1 MALVKE
7 YLDITKKYKALYGER
22 TLLLMQVGSFYECY
36 AIKKAK
42 NVYEGSNIL
51 EFTQINDMII
61 ANKNT
66 YIDDNE
72 VVMAGFC
79 LAQKDK
85 YVKKMITHG
94 YTIVVYNQDGDTKN
108 TTRSLDCIYSPGT
121 FFDNNDYYSL
131 NNEDFNENNNLSN
144 NTICIWI
151 HYSKL
156 NKPNIIENVTIGLN
170 IINIFT
176 GKIVSYEYCH
186 QFLNTPTTYDQL
198 EKYISIYNPAEA
210 IIITNIT
217 SDIYNNKNSAK
228 NTYIDDVISFA
239 NIHSYKIYKIYL
251 TDTETKGKV
260 KDKTKAREKEKENID
275 NFENI
280 AFNCEKQLY
289 QQELIDKIYGQGS
302 YREKYEFQNYSI
314 ANQSLCFLI
323 DFIYKH
329 NPSLIKNISYPCF
342 DNVNSK
348 LILAN
353 HSLKQLN
360 MISDQRHNGKLGC
373 VANFLNNCITN
384 AGKRKFQYDLLHPLC
399 DVTLLNDC
407 YNVTDHLIKTEF
419 YKVIKEY
426 LLNVRD
432 IEKLERKVFL
442 NKIDPKDFAVLYS
455 NLSNVSKLFEKI
467 INIKENNTLAE
478 YINKHINCNISNLC
492 TIINEYIERTFYL
505 NKLDAIV
512 IDKLNSYNLDELV
525 FINESYNEE
534 QNILFKNNIDS
545 KQQLEAI
552 VNYFSNLLSDYEKP
566 KNVKNKSK
574 PKKNNIIEENVNEVN
589 NEPIN
594 AANNEVNNEVSNEA
608 SNEASNETT
617 LTSYVKIHETS
628 KNEASLLITKRRAS
642 ILKELLLKI
651 IKKSG
656 AKCNINYISKYSKT
670 LETIELD
677 LTSIEF
683 KNHGTNNS
691 NNIIEC
697 PHIVKIAKTIQTS
710 REDLINTINKN
721 YKTIIAEFNC
731 LITNQSLINNS
742 SKQDDNKSNLSL
754 LGKISQF
761 IAQIDICYARTSNAV
776 KYNYCKPV
784 INNDLCENVKKSYV
798 NFKKIRHC
806 LIEHLNTNEL
816 YVTNDL
822 VIGSNSNGILLYGT
836 NAVGKTSFIKS
847 LGISIIMAQAGMY
860 VPCEEFTYYPYE
872 YLFTRIL
879 GNDNIFKGLSTFA
892 VEMSELRTILK
903 SATPASI
910 ILGDE
915 LCSGTETTS
924 ALSIFVASL
933 ERLHS
938 LESTFLFATHFHEV
952 LDYEEVKNL
961 NKMKI
966 YHMSVLYDYNANT
979 LIYDRK
985 LREGSGDSMYGLE
998 VCKSLALPDDFIE
1011 RAYAIRNKYNKSNVS
1026 MLEAKKSRYNSNK
1039 LRGQCELC
1047 NNYESTEV
1055 HHLQFQK
1062 NAKHG
1067 IINGE
1072 FNKNHKANLINICE
1086 NCHQKIHS
1094 LNQEFRIT
1102 KTSDGYKLLPL

>member
-7 YLDITKKYKALYGER
+7 YLDITKKYKQLYGEK
-22 TLLLMQVGSFYECY
+22 TLVLMQVGSFYECY
-36 AIKKAK
+36 AIKKGK

-51 EFTQINDMII
+51 DFTQINDMVI

-66 YIDDNE
+66 FVDNNE

-85 YVKKMITHG
+85 YVKKMIMHG
-94 YTIVVYNQDGDTKN
+94 YTVLVYDQTSDTKN
-108 TTRSLDCIYSPGT
+108 TTRCLENIYSPGT

-131 NNEDFNENNNLSN
+131 TNEDSNNENSNTNNNLSN

-156 NKPNIIENVTIGLN
+156 NKSVKTENVTIGLN

-176 GKIVSYEYCH
+176 GKIVSYEYYH
-186 QFLNTPTTYDQL
+186 QFLNSPTTYDQL

-217 SDIYNNKNSAK
+217 SKIYNDKTIK

-239 NIHSYKIYKIYL
+239 NIHSHKIYKIYL
-251 TDTETKGKV
+251 DETQTQTQESKNNIISFEKV
-260 KDKTKAREKEKENID
+260 AL
-275 NFENI
+275 
-280 AFNCEKQLY
+280 NCEKQIY

-302 YREKYEFQNYSI
+302 YREKHEFQNYSI

-323 DFIYKH
+323 DFMYKH

-342 DNVNSK
+342 DNVNNK

-373 VANFLNNCITN
+373 VANFLNNSITN
-384 AGKRKFQYDLLHPLC
+384 AGKRKFHYDLLHPLC
-399 DVTLLNDC
+399 DADVLNDC
-407 YNVTDHLIKTEF
+407 YNVTEHLIKTEF
-419 YKVIKEY
+419 YKIIREY

-432 IEKLERKVFL
+432 IEKIERKVIL
-442 NKIDPKDFAVLYS
+442 GKIDPKDFAVLYS

-467 INIKENNTLAE
+467 ITINENSILAT
-478 YINKHINCNISNLC
+478 YINKHINYNISNLC
-492 TIINEYIERTFYL
+492 TIINQYIEKTFDL

-512 IDKLNSYNLDELV
+512 IDKLNSYSLEELV
-525 FINESYNEE
+525 FINENYNEE

-545 KQQLEAI
+545 KQQLEVI

-566 KNVKNKSK
+566 KTSKNKHK
-574 PKKNNIIEENVNEVN
+574 AKKSNSYNESNEETNLEN
-589 NEPIN
+589 NE
-594 AANNEVNNEVSNEA
+594 NNENNEL
-608 SNEASNETT
+608 TG
-617 LTSYVKIHETS
+617 TSYVKIHETS
-628 KNEASLLITKRRAS
+628 KNEALLLITKRRAS
-642 ILKELLLKI
+642 ILGELLQKI
-651 IKKSG
+651 IKNSG
-656 AKCNINYISKYSKT
+656 AKCNINYISKYSKKN
-670 LETIELD
+670 ETILLD
-677 LTSIEF
+677 LSTIVF

-691 NNIIEC
+691 NNVIDC
-697 PHIVKIAKTIQTS
+697 PDIVKIAQTIQNS
-710 REDLINTINKN
+710 REDLIITINKN
-721 YKTIIAEFNC
+721 YKNIIAEFN
-731 LITNQSLINNS
+731 SLIVNANNS
-742 SKQDDNKSNLSL
+742 NNSNNSNLSL
-754 LGKISQF
+754 LGIISQF
-761 IAQIDICYARTSNAV
+761 IAHIDVCYARTYNAV
-776 KYNYCKPV
+776 KYNYCKPIISNV
-784 INNDLCENVKKSYV
+784 SNELCENTSKSYV

-816 YVTNDL
+816 YVSNDL
-822 VIGSNSNGILLYGT
+822 SVGCNNNGILLYGT

-847 LGISIIMAQAGMY
+847 LGIAIIMAQAGMY

-892 VEMSELRTILK
+892 VEMCELRTILK
-903 SATPASI
+903 NATSKSI

-933 ERLHS
+933 ERLHT

-966 YHMSVLYDYNANT
+966 YHMSVLYDYNQNT

-1026 MLEAKKSRYNSNK
+1026 VLEAKKSRYNSNK
-1039 LRGQCELC
+1039 LRGLCELC
-1047 NNYESTEV
+1047 NVYESTEV

-1062 NAKHG
+1062 NAKNG

-1086 NCHQKIHS
+1086 ACHHKIHS

-1102 KTSDGYKLLPL
+1102 KTTNGYKLLPL

>member
-7 YLDITKKYKALYGER
+7 YLEITKKYKALYGER
-22 TLLLMQVGSFYECY
+22 TLVLMQVGSFYECY
-36 AIKKAK
+36 AIKKSK

-66 YIDDNE
+66 SIDNNE

-94 YTIVVYNQDGDTKN
+94 YTVLVYDQDSDTKN

-131 NNEDFNENNNLSN
+131 NNEGLSENNNLSN

-217 SDIYNNKNSAK
+217 SNIYNNKNNDKNNDK

-239 NIHSYKIYKIYL
+239 NIHAYKIYKIYL
-251 TDTETKGKV
+251 NETQ
-260 KDKTKAREKEKENID
+260 EKEQAKVD
-275 NFENI
+275 TFEKL

-302 YREKYEFQNYSI
+302 YREKHEFQNYSI
-314 ANQSLCFLI
+314 ANQSLCFMI
-323 DFIYKH
+323 DFIYRH

-373 VANFLNNCITN
+373 VVNFLNNCITN

-399 DVTLLNDC
+399 DINVLNDC
-407 YNVTDHLIKTEF
+407 YNVTDHLIKTDF
-419 YKVIKEY
+419 YKIIKDY

-432 IEKLERKVFL
+432 IEKLERKLVL
-442 NKIDPKDFAVLYS
+442 GKIDPKDFAVLHS
-455 NLSNVSKLFEKI
+455 NLSNISKLFEKI
-467 INIKENNTLAE
+467 ITIKENTELAN

-492 TIINEYIERTFYL
+492 TIINEYIEKTFNL
-505 NKLDAIV
+505 DKLDAIV
-512 IDKLNSYNLDELV
+512 IDKLNSYDLDELV
-525 FINESYNEE
+525 FINESYNEQ
-534 QNILFKNNIDS
+534 QNNLFKNNIDS
-545 KQQLEAI
+545 KQQLEVIAS
-552 VNYFSNLLSDYEKP
+552 YFSNLLSDYERP
-566 KNVKNKSK
+566 KTSKNKPK
-574 PKKNNIIEENVNEVN
+574 PKKNNN
-589 NEPIN
+589 NEDTN
-594 AANNEVNNEVSNEA
+594 HETNHETNLENEETNGTNEYNG
-608 SNEASNETT
+608 
-617 LTSYVKIHETS
+617 TSYVKIHETS

-642 ILKELLLKI
+642 ILKELLQKI
-651 IKKSG
+651 IKNSG
-656 AKCNINYISKYSKT
+656 AKCNINYISKYSKKN
-670 LETIELD
+670 ETIILD
-677 LTSIEF
+677 LSTIEF

-691 NNIIEC
+691 NNIIDC
-697 PHIVKIAKTIQTS
+697 PHILKIAQTIQNS
-710 REDLINTINKN
+710 REDLIITINKN
-721 YKTIIAEFNC
+721 YKSIIAEFN
-731 LITNQSLINNS
+731 SLIANTSTTSNNS
-742 SKQDDNKSNLSL
+742 DNSDLSDLSL

-761 IAQIDICYARTSNAV
+761 IAHIDVCYARTYNAV
-776 KYNYCKPV
+776 KYNYCKPI
-784 INNDLCENVKKSYV
+784 INNELCENTTKSYV

-806 LIEHLNTNEL
+806 LIEHLNTSEL

-822 VIGSNSNGILLYGT
+822 SIGSNTNGILLYGT

-847 LGISIIMAQAGMY
+847 LGIAIIMAQAGMY

-903 SATPASI
+903 SATSRSI

-933 ERLHS
+933 ERLHT

-952 LDYEEVKNL
+952 LEYEEVKNL
-961 NKMKI
+961 SKMKI
-966 YHMSVLYDYNANT
+966 YHMSVLYDYNQNT

-1011 RAYAIRNKYNKSNVS
+1011 RAYSIRNKYNKSNVS
-1026 MLEAKKSRYNSNK
+1026 ILEAKKSRYNSNK
-1039 LRGQCELC
+1039 LRGMCELC
-1047 NNYESTEV
+1047 NIYESTEV

-1062 NAKHG
+1062 NAKNG

-1086 NCHQKIHS
+1086 ACHQKIHS
-1094 LNQEFRIT
+1094 SNQEFRIT
-1102 KTSDGYKLLPL
+1102 KTCNGYKLLPL

>member
-7 YLDITKKYKALYGER
+7 YLEITKKYKALYGER
-22 TLLLMQVGSFYECY
+22 TLVLMQVGSFYECY
-36 AIKKAK
+36 AIKKSK

-66 YIDDNE
+66 SIDNNE

-94 YTIVVYNQDGDTKN
+94 YTVLVYDQDSDTKN

-131 NNEDFNENNNLSN
+131 NNEGFNENNNLSN

-156 NKPNIIENVTIGLN
+156 NKPTIIENVTIGLN

-217 SDIYNNKNSAK
+217 SNIYNNKNNDKNNDK

-239 NIHSYKIYKIYL
+239 NIHAYKIYKIYL
-251 TDTETKGKV
+251 NETQ
-260 KDKTKAREKEKENID
+260 EKEKAKVD
-275 NFENI
+275 TFEKL

-302 YREKYEFQNYSI
+302 YREKHEFQNYSI
-314 ANQSLCFLI
+314 ANQSLCFMI
-323 DFIYKH
+323 DFIYRH

-342 DNVNSK
+342 DNVNNK

-360 MISDQRHNGKLGC
+360 MISDQRRNGKLGC
-373 VANFLNNCITN
+373 VVNFLNNCITN

-399 DVTLLNDC
+399 DINVLNDC
-407 YNVTDHLIKTEF
+407 YNVTDHLIKTDF
-419 YKVIKEY
+419 YKIIKDY

-432 IEKLERKVFL
+432 IEKLERKLVL
-442 NKIDPKDFAVLYS
+442 GKIDPKDFAVLHS
-455 NLSNVSKLFEKI
+455 NLSNISKLFEKI
-467 INIKENNTLAE
+467 ITNKENTELAN

-492 TIINEYIERTFYL
+492 TIINEYIEKTFNL
-505 NKLDAIV
+505 DKLDAIV
-512 IDKLNSYNLDELV
+512 IDKLNSYDLDDLV
-525 FINESYNEE
+525 FINESYNEQ
-534 QNILFKNNIDS
+534 QNNLFKNNIDS
-545 KQQLEAI
+545 KQQLEVIAS
-552 VNYFSNLLSDYEKP
+552 YFSNLLSDYERP
-566 KNVKNKSK
+566 KTSKNKPK
-574 PKKNNIIEENVNEVN
+574 PKKNNN
-589 NEPIN
+589 NEDTN
-594 AANNEVNNEVSNEA
+594 HETNLENEETEETNGNNEYNG
-608 SNEASNETT
+608 
-617 LTSYVKIHETS
+617 TSYVKIHETS

-642 ILKELLLKI
+642 ILKELLQKI
-651 IKKSG
+651 IKNSG
-656 AKCNINYISKYSKT
+656 AKCNINYISKYSKKN
-670 LETIELD
+670 ETIILD
-677 LTSIEF
+677 LSTIEF

-691 NNIIEC
+691 NNIIDC
-697 PHIVKIAKTIQTS
+697 PHILKIAQTIQNS
-710 REDLINTINKN
+710 REDLIITINKN
-721 YKTIIAEFNC
+721 YKSIIAEFN
-731 LITNQSLINNS
+731 SLIANTSTTSNNS
-742 SKQDDNKSNLSL
+742 INSNNSDLSL

-761 IAQIDICYARTSNAV
+761 IAHIDVCYARTYNAV
-776 KYNYCKPV
+776 KYNYCKPI
-784 INNDLCENVKKSYV
+784 INNELCENTTKSYV

-806 LIEHLNTNEL
+806 LIEHLNTSEL

-822 VIGSNSNGILLYGT
+822 SIGSNTNGILLYGT

-847 LGISIIMAQAGMY
+847 LGIAIIMAQAGMY

-903 SATPASI
+903 SATSRSI

-933 ERLHS
+933 ERLHT

-952 LDYEEVKNL
+952 LEYEEVKNL
-961 NKMKI
+961 SKMKI
-966 YHMSVLYDYNANT
+966 YHMSVLYDYNQNT

-1011 RAYAIRNKYNKSNVS
+1011 RAYSIRNKYNKSNVS
-1026 MLEAKKSRYNSNK
+1026 VLEAKKSRYNSNK
-1039 LRGQCELC
+1039 LRGMCELC
-1047 NNYESTEV
+1047 NIYESTEV

-1062 NAKHG
+1062 NAKNG

-1086 NCHQKIHS
+1086 TCHQKIHS
-1094 LNQEFRIT
+1094 SNQEFRIT
-1102 KTSDGYKLLPL
+1102 KTSNGYKLLPL

>member
-7 YLDITKKYKALYGER
+7 YLDITKKYKELYGEK
-22 TLLLMQVGSFYECY
+22 TLVLMQVGSFYECY
-36 AIKKAK
+36 AIKKGK
-42 NVYEGSNIL
+42 NIYEGSNIL
-51 EFTQINDMII
+51 DFTQINDMVI

-66 YIDDNE
+66 FIDNNE
-72 VVMAGFC
+72 IVMAGFC

-85 YVKKMITHG
+85 YVKKMINHG
-94 YTIVVYNQDGDTKN
+94 YTVLVYDQTSDTKN
-108 TTRSLDCIYSPGT
+108 TTRCLDSIYSPGT

-131 NNEDFNENNNLSN
+131 TNEYSNSENSNINNNLNN

-156 NKPNIIENVTIGLN
+156 NKSVKTETITIGLN

-176 GKIVSYEYCH
+176 GKIVSYEYYH
-186 QFLNTPTTYDQL
+186 QFLNSPTTYDQL

-217 SDIYNNKNSAK
+217 SNIYNNKSINNS
-228 NTYIDDVISFA
+228 YIDDVISFA
-239 NIHSYKIYKIYL
+239 NIHSHKIYKIYL
-251 TDTETKGKV
+251 DETQEHKQTQAPENKSNIISFEKV
-260 KDKTKAREKEKENID
+260 AL
-275 NFENI
+275 
-280 AFNCEKQLY
+280 NCEKQIY

-342 DNVNSK
+342 DNVNNK

-373 VANFLNNCITN
+373 VANFLNNSITN
-384 AGKRKFQYDLLHPLC
+384 AGKRKFNYDLLHPLC
-399 DVTLLNDC
+399 DVDVLNDC
-407 YNVTDHLIKTEF
+407 YNVTEHLIKTEF
-419 YKVIKEY
+419 YKIIKDY

-442 NKIDPKDFAVLYS
+442 GKIDPKDFAVLYS

-467 INIKENNTLAE
+467 ITIKENNELAS

-492 TIINEYIERTFYL
+492 SVINKYIEQTFNL

-512 IDKLNSYNLDELV
+512 IDKLNSYSLDELV
-525 FINESYNEE
+525 FINENYNEQ

-566 KNVKNKSK
+566 KTSKVK
-574 PKKNNIIEENVNEVN
+574 PKAKKSNSSNESNEETNVEN
-589 NEPIN
+589 NE
-594 AANNEVNNEVSNEA
+594 NNENSENNES
-608 SNEASNETT
+608 TG
-617 LTSYVKIHETS
+617 TSYVKIHETS
-628 KNEASLLITKRRAS
+628 KNEALLLITKRRAS
-642 ILKELLLKI
+642 ILSELLQKN

-656 AKCNINYISKYSKT
+656 AKCNINYISKYSKKN
-670 LETIELD
+670 ETILLD
-677 LTSIEF
+677 LSTIVF

-691 NNIIEC
+691 NNIIDC
-697 PHIVKIAKTIQTS
+697 PDIVKIAQTIQNS
-710 REDLINTINKN
+710 REDLIITISKN
-721 YKTIIAEFNC
+721 YKNIIAEFN
-731 LITNQSLINNS
+731 SLIVNTTNSNNS
-742 SKQDDNKSNLSL
+742 NNSNLSL
-754 LGKISQF
+754 LGIISQF
-761 IAQIDICYARTSNAV
+761 IAHIDVCYARTYNAV

-784 INNDLCENVKKSYV
+784 INNVNNELCENTSKSYV

-806 LIEHLNTNEL
+806 LIEHLNSNEL
-816 YVTNDL
+816 YVSNDL
-822 VIGSNSNGILLYGT
+822 SIGCNNNGILLYGT

-847 LGISIIMAQAGMY
+847 LGIAIIMAQAGMY

-892 VEMSELRTILK
+892 VEMCELRTILK
-903 SATPASI
+903 NATSKSI

-933 ERLHS
+933 ERLHT

-966 YHMSVLYDYNANT
+966 YHMSVLYDYNQNT

-1011 RAYAIRNKYNKSNVS
+1011 RAYVIRNKYNKSNVS
-1026 MLEAKKSRYNSNK
+1026 VLEAKKSRYNSNK
-1039 LRGQCELC
+1039 LRGMCELC
-1047 NNYESTEV
+1047 NVYESTEV

-1062 NAKHG
+1062 NAKNG

-1086 NCHQKIHS
+1086 ACHQKIHS
-1094 LNQEFRIT
+1094 LDQEFRIT
-1102 KTSDGYKLLPL
+1102 KTTNGYKLLPL

>member
-7 YLDITKKYKALYGER
+7 YLDITKKYKALYGEK
-22 TLLLMQVGSFYECY
+22 TLVLMQVGSFYECY

-51 EFTQINDMII
+51 DFTQINDMII

-66 YIDDNE
+66 SIDGNE
-72 VVMAGFC
+72 IVMAGFC

-85 YVKKMITHG
+85 YVKKMINNG
-94 YTIVVYNQDGDTKN
+94 YTVLVYDQDSDTKN

-131 NNEDFNENNNLSN
+131 NNEDNNENNNLSN

-156 NKPNIIENVTIGLN
+156 NKLIKTETISIGLN

-217 SDIYNNKNSAK
+217 NNIYNNKNSSNTNDETIK

-239 NIHSYKIYKIYL
+239 NIHSHKIYKIYL
-251 TDTETKGKV
+251 NETQEKEK
-260 KDKTKAREKEKENID
+260 EKEKENKVD
-275 NFENI
+275 TFEKI
-280 AFNCEKQLY
+280 AFNCEKQIY
-289 QQELIDKIYGQGS
+289 QEELIDKIYGHGS
-302 YREKYEFQNYSI
+302 YREKHEFQNYSI

-342 DNVNSK
+342 DNVNNK

-373 VANFLNNCITN
+373 VSNFLNNCITN

-399 DVTLLNDC
+399 DINVLNDC
-407 YNVTDHLIKTEF
+407 YNVTEHLTKTEF
-419 YKVIKEY
+419 YKTIKEY
-426 LLNVRD
+426 LLYVRD
-432 IEKLERKVFL
+432 IEKIERKVIL
-442 NKIDPKDFAVLYS
+442 GKIDPKDFAVLYS

-467 INIKENNTLAE
+467 ITIKENTELAD

-492 TIINEYIERTFYL
+492 TIINKYIEQTFEL
-505 NKLDAIV
+505 TKLDAIV
-512 IDKLNSYNLDELV
+512 IDKLNSYDLEELV
-525 FINESYNEE
+525 FINENYNKE

-545 KQQLEAI
+545 KQQLEVIA
-552 VNYFSNLLSDYEKP
+552 NYFSNLLSDYEKP
-566 KNVKNKSK
+566 KTSKNKPK
-574 PKKNNIIEENVNEVN
+574 TKKNNSHEDN
-589 NEPIN
+589 NEESN
-594 AANNEVNNEVSNEA
+594 AELTNELNNELNNESYG
-608 SNEASNETT
+608 
-617 LTSYVKIHETS
+617 TSYVKIHETS

-642 ILKELLLKI
+642 ILNDLLQKN

-656 AKCNINYISKYSKT
+656 AKCNINYISKYNKT
-670 LETIELD
+670 NEIIELD
-677 LTSIEF
+677 LSTIEF

-691 NNIIEC
+691 SNIIYC
-697 PHIVKIAKTIQTS
+697 PHIVKITQTIQNS
-710 REDLINTINKN
+710 REDLIITINKN
-721 YKTIIAEFNC
+721 YRNIIAEFN
-731 LITNQSLINNS
+731 SLIVNGDSN
-742 SKQDDNKSNLSL
+742 SNLSIL
-754 LGKISQF
+754 SKISQF
-761 IAQIDICYARTSNAV
+761 IAQIDVCYARTYNAV
-776 KYNYCKPV
+776 KYNYCKPI
-784 INNDLCENVKKSYV
+784 INNELCENTAKSYV

-806 LIEHLNTNEL
+806 LIEHLNTSEL

-822 VIGSNSNGILLYGT
+822 SIGSTSNGILLYGT

-847 LGISIIMAQAGMY
+847 LGIAIIMAQAGMH

-903 SATPASI
+903 NATSKSI

-933 ERLHS
+933 ERLHT

-966 YHMSVLYDYNANT
+966 YHMSVLFDYNQNT

-998 VCKSLALPDDFIE
+998 VCKSLALPDEFIE
-1011 RAYAIRNKYNKSNVS
+1011 RAYSIRNKYNKSNISV
-1026 MLEAKKSRYNSNK
+1026 LEAKKSRYNSNK
-1039 LRGQCELC
+1039 LRGMCELC
-1047 NNYESTEV
+1047 NIYESTEV

-1062 NAKHG
+1062 NAKDG

-1086 NCHQKIHS
+1086 ACHLKIHS
-1094 LNQEFRIT
+1094 LDQEFRIT
-1102 KTSDGYKLLPL
+1102 KTTNGYKLLPL

>member
-7 YLDITKKYKALYGER
+7 YLDITKNYKELYGEK
-22 TLLLMQVGSFYECY
+22 TLVLMQVGSFYECY
-36 AIKKAK
+36 AIKKEK

-51 EFTQINDMII
+51 DFTQINDMVI

-66 YIDDNE
+66 VLDGNE
-72 VVMAGFC
+72 IVMAGFG

-85 YVKKMITHG
+85 YVKKMIAHG
-94 YTIVVYNQDGDTKN
+94 YTVLIYDQTSDTKN
-108 TTRSLDCIYSPGT
+108 TTRSLDSIYSPGT
-121 FFDNNDYYSL
+121 FFDNNDYYSSSQENS
-131 NNEDFNENNNLSN
+131 NNENSNINSNLSN

-156 NKPNIIENVTIGLN
+156 SKSVKTETITIGLN

-217 SDIYNNKNSAK
+217 NNIYNANNCTKKNDKKNDK

-239 NIHSYKIYKIYL
+239 NINADKIYKIYL
-251 TDTETKGKV
+251 DETQ
-260 KDKTKAREKEKENID
+260 EKEKESKDKIIS
-275 NFENI
+275 FEKV
-280 AFNCEKQLY
+280 AFNCEKQIY
-289 QQELIDKIYGQGS
+289 QQELIDKTYGQGS
-302 YREKYEFQNYSI
+302 YREKYEFQNYYI

-323 DFIYKH
+323 DFMYKH

-384 AGKRKFQYDLLHPLC
+384 AGKRKFHYDLLHPLC
-399 DVTLLNDC
+399 DVDVLNDC
-407 YNVTDHLIKTEF
+407 YNVTEHLIKTEF
-419 YKVIKEY
+419 YKIIREY

-442 NKIDPKDFAVLYS
+442 GKIDPKDFAVLYS

-467 INIKENNTLAE
+467 ITIKENNELAS

-492 TIINEYIERTFYL
+492 SIINKYIEQTFYL
-505 NKLDAIV
+505 DKLDAIV
-512 IDKLNSYNLDELV
+512 IDKLNSYSLEELV
-525 FINESYNEE
+525 FINENYNMQ

-545 KQQLEAI
+545 KQQLEVI
-552 VNYFSNLLSDYEKP
+552 VSYFSNLLSDYERPKTSKNKP
-566 KNVKNKSK
+566 KAR
-574 PKKNNIIEENVNEVN
+574 KNNNNEECNDETNLENEENNEYN
-589 NEPIN
+589 G
-594 AANNEVNNEVSNEA
+594 A
-608 SNEASNETT
+608 
-617 LTSYVKIHETS
+617 SYVKIHETS
-628 KNEASLLITKRRAS
+628 KNEALLLITKRRAT
-642 ILKELLLKI
+642 ILNELLQKI

-656 AKCNINYISKYSKT
+656 AKCNINYISKYSKKN
-670 LETIELD
+670 ETIELD
-677 LTSIEF
+677 LSTIVF

-691 NNIIEC
+691 NNIIDC
-697 PHIVKIAKTIQTS
+697 PHIVKITQTIQNS
-710 REDLINTINKN
+710 REDLIITINKN
-721 YKTIIAEFNC
+721 YKNIIAEFNN
-731 LITNQSLINNS
+731 LIVNTSSSPNNS
-742 SKQDDNKSNLSL
+742 NTSNKSNLSL

-761 IAQIDICYARTSNAV
+761 IAQIDVCYARTYNAV
-776 KYNYCKPV
+776 KYNYCKPI
-784 INNDLCENVKKSYV
+784 INNEVCENTTKSYV

-806 LIEHLNTNEL
+806 LIEHLNSNEL

-822 VIGSNSNGILLYGT
+822 SIGSTSNGILLYGT

-847 LGISIIMAQAGMY
+847 LGIAIIMAQAGMY

-903 SATPASI
+903 NATSKSI

-933 ERLHS
+933 ERLHT

-952 LDYEEVKNL
+952 LEYEEVKNL
-961 NKMKI
+961 CKMKI
-966 YHMSVLYDYNANT
+966 YHMSVYFDYNQNA

-1011 RAYAIRNKYNKSNVS
+1011 RAYSIRNKYNKYNVS
-1026 MLEAKKSRYNSNK
+1026 ILEAKKSRYNSNK
-1039 LRGQCELC
+1039 LRIQCEIC
-1047 NNYESTEV
+1047 NVYESTEV

-1062 NAKHG
+1062 NAKNG

-1086 NCHQKIHS
+1086 ACHQKIHS
-1094 LNQEFRIT
+1094 SNQEFRIT
-1102 KTSDGYKLLPL
+1102 KTSNGYKLLPL

>member
-7 YLDITKKYKALYGER
+7 YLEITKKYKALYGER
-22 TLLLMQVGSFYECY
+22 TLVLMQVGSFYECY
-36 AIKKAK
+36 AIKKSK

-66 YIDDNE
+66 SIDNNE

-94 YTIVVYNQDGDTKN
+94 YTVLVYDQDSDTKN

-131 NNEDFNENNNLSN
+131 NNEGLSENNNLSN

-217 SDIYNNKNSAK
+217 NNIYNNKNNDKNNDK

-239 NIHSYKIYKIYL
+239 NIHAYKIYKIYL
-251 TDTETKGKV
+251 NETQ
-260 KDKTKAREKEKENID
+260 EKEQAKVD
-275 NFENI
+275 TFEKL

-302 YREKYEFQNYSI
+302 YREKHEFQNYSI
-314 ANQSLCFLI
+314 ANQSLCFMI
-323 DFIYKH
+323 DFIYRH

-373 VANFLNNCITN
+373 VVNFLNNCITN

-399 DVTLLNDC
+399 DINVLNDC
-407 YNVTDHLIKTEF
+407 YNVTDHLIKTDF
-419 YKVIKEY
+419 YKIIKDY

-432 IEKLERKVFL
+432 IEKLERKLVL
-442 NKIDPKDFAVLYS
+442 GKIDPKDFAVLHS
-455 NLSNVSKLFEKI
+455 NLSNISKLFEKI
-467 INIKENNTLAE
+467 ITIKENTELAN

-492 TIINEYIERTFYL
+492 TIINEYIEKTFNL
-505 NKLDAIV
+505 DKLDAIV
-512 IDKLNSYNLDELV
+512 IDKLNSYDLDELV
-525 FINESYNEE
+525 FINESYNEQ
-534 QNILFKNNIDS
+534 QNNLFKNNIDS
-545 KQQLEAI
+545 KQQLEVIAS
-552 VNYFSNLLSDYEKP
+552 YFSNLLSDYERP
-566 KNVKNKSK
+566 KTSKNKPK
-574 PKKNNIIEENVNEVN
+574 PKKNNN
-589 NEPIN
+589 NEDTN
-594 AANNEVNNEVSNEA
+594 HETNHETNLENEETNGTNEYNG
-608 SNEASNETT
+608 
-617 LTSYVKIHETS
+617 TSYVKIHETS

-642 ILKELLLKI
+642 ILKELLQKI
-651 IKKSG
+651 IKNSG
-656 AKCNINYISKYSKT
+656 AKCNINYISKYSKKN
-670 LETIELD
+670 ETIILD
-677 LTSIEF
+677 LSTIEF

-691 NNIIEC
+691 NNIIDC
-697 PHIVKIAKTIQTS
+697 PHILKIAQTIQNS
-710 REDLINTINKN
+710 REDLIITINKN
-721 YKTIIAEFNC
+721 YKSIIAEFN
-731 LITNQSLINNS
+731 SLIANTSTTSNNS
-742 SKQDDNKSNLSL
+742 INSNNSDLSL

-761 IAQIDICYARTSNAV
+761 IAHIDVCYARTYNAV
-776 KYNYCKPV
+776 KYNYCKPI
-784 INNDLCENVKKSYV
+784 INNELCENTTKSYV

-806 LIEHLNTNEL
+806 LIEHLNTSEL

-822 VIGSNSNGILLYGT
+822 SIGSNTNGILLYGT

-847 LGISIIMAQAGMY
+847 LGIAIIMAQAGMY

-903 SATPASI
+903 SATSRSI

-933 ERLHS
+933 ERLHT

-952 LDYEEVKNL
+952 LEYEEVKNL
-961 NKMKI
+961 SKMKI
-966 YHMSVLYDYNANT
+966 YHMSVLYDYNQNT

-1011 RAYAIRNKYNKSNVS
+1011 RAYSIRNKYNKSNVS
-1026 MLEAKKSRYNSNK
+1026 ILEAKKSRYNSNK
-1039 LRGQCELC
+1039 LRGMCELC
-1047 NNYESTEV
+1047 NIYESTEV

-1062 NAKHG
+1062 NAKNG

-1086 NCHQKIHS
+1086 ACHQKIHS
-1094 LNQEFRIT
+1094 SNQEFRIT
-1102 KTSDGYKLLPL
+1102 KTCNGYKLLPL

>member
-7 YLDITKKYKALYGER
+7 YLDITKNYKELYGEK
-22 TLLLMQVGSFYECY
+22 TLVLMQVGSFYECY

-51 EFTQINDMII
+51 DFTQINDMVI

-66 YIDDNE
+66 FVDGNE
-72 VVMAGFC
+72 IVMAGFC

-85 YVKKMITHG
+85 YVKKMITNG
-94 YTIVVYNQDGDTKN
+94 YTVLVYDQTSDVKN
-108 TTRSLDCIYSPGT
+108 TTRSLDSIYSPGT

-131 NNEDFNENNNLSN
+131 SNENSNNENCNINNNLSN

-156 NKPNIIENVTIGLN
+156 NKSVKTESITIGLN

-217 SDIYNNKNSAK
+217 SNIYNNKTIK

-239 NIHSYKIYKIYL
+239 NIHAHKIYKIYL
-251 TDTETKGKV
+251 DETHE
-260 KDKTKAREKEKENID
+260 DKEKQKQKQSQTQESNGKIIS
-275 NFENI
+275 FEKV
-280 AFNCEKQLY
+280 ALNCEKQIY

-302 YREKYEFQNYSI
+302 YREKHEFQNYSI

-342 DNVNSK
+342 DNVNNK

-373 VANFLNNCITN
+373 VANFLNNSITN
-384 AGKRKFQYDLLHPLC
+384 AGKRKFNYDLLHPLC
-399 DVTLLNDC
+399 DVDTLNDC
-407 YNVTDHLIKTEF
+407 YNVTEHLIKTEF
-419 YKVIKEY
+419 YKIIREY

-432 IEKLERKVFL
+432 IEKIERKVFL
-442 NKIDPKDFAVLYS
+442 GKIDPKDFAVLYS

-467 INIKENNTLAE
+467 ITIKENNILAT
-478 YINKHINCNISNLC
+478 YINKHNNCNISNLC
-492 TIINEYIERTFYL
+492 TIINQYIEKTFNL

-512 IDKLNSYNLDELV
+512 IDKLNSYSLEELV

-545 KQQLEAI
+545 KQQLEI
-552 VNYFSNLLSDYEKP
+552 ISNYFSNLLCEYEKP
-566 KNVKNKSK
+566 KTSKNKPK
-574 PKKNNIIEENVNEVN
+574 PKKNNTCNESNEENNDEN
-589 NEPIN
+589 NE
-594 AANNEVNNEVSNEA
+594 NNES
-608 SNEASNETT
+608 SG
-617 LTSYVKIHETS
+617 TSYIKIHETS
-628 KNEASLLITKRRAS
+628 KNEALLLITKRRAS
-642 ILKELLLKI
+642 ILNELLQKI

-656 AKCNINYISKYSKT
+656 AKCNINYISKYSKKN
-670 LETIELD
+670 ETIELD
-677 LTSIEF
+677 LSTIVF

-691 NNIIEC
+691 NNIIDC
-697 PHIVKIAKTIQTS
+697 PHIVKIAQTIQNS
-710 REDLINTINKN
+710 REDLIITINKN
-721 YKTIIAEFNC
+721 YKNIIADFN
-731 LITNQSLINNS
+731 SLIVNSNNS
-742 SKQDDNKSNLSL
+742 NISL

-761 IAQIDICYARTSNAV
+761 IAQIDVCYARTYNAV
-776 KYNYCKPV
+776 KYNYCKPI
-784 INNDLCENVKKSYV
+784 INNELCENTTKSYV

-816 YVTNDL
+816 YVSNDL
-822 VIGSNSNGILLYGT
+822 SIGSNTNGILLYGT

-847 LGISIIMAQAGMY
+847 LGIAIIMAQAGMY

-903 SATPASI
+903 NATSKSI

-938 LESTFLFATHFHEV
+938 LQSTFLFATHFHEV

-961 NKMKI
+961 SKMKI
-966 YHMSVLYDYNANT
+966 YHMSVLYDYNQNT

-1011 RAYAIRNKYNKSNVS
+1011 RAYSIRNKYNKSNVCI
-1026 MLEAKKSRYNSNK
+1026 LEAKKSRYNSNK
-1039 LRGQCELC
+1039 LRTQCELC

-1062 NAKHG
+1062 NAKNG

-1072 FNKNHKANLINICE
+1072 FNKNHKANLLNICE
-1086 NCHQKIHS
+1086 ACHQKIHS
-1094 LNQEFRIT
+1094 LNQEFKIT
-1102 KTSDGYKLLPL
+1102 KTTNGYKLLPL

>member
-7 YLDITKKYKALYGER
+7 YLTITKKYKSLYGEK
-22 TLLLMQVGSFYECY
+22 TLVLMQVGSFYECY

-42 NVYEGSNIL
+42 NEYEGSNIVD
-51 EFTQINDMII
+51 FTQINDMII
-61 ANKNT
+61 ATKNT
-66 YIDDNE
+66 YIDNNE

-94 YTIVVYNQDGDTKN
+94 YTVVVYDQDSDNKN
-108 TTRSLDCIYSPGT
+108 TSRSLDCIYSPGT

-131 NNEDFNENNNLSN
+131 NNEDLNENYNFSN

-156 NKPNIIENVTIGLN
+156 TKLVKTESITIGLN

-198 EKYISIYNPAEA
+198 EKYISIYNPSEA

-217 SDIYNNKNSAK
+217 NNIYNNKNCVKNNNK

-239 NIHSYKIYKIYL
+239 NIHAHKIYKIYL
-251 TDTETKGKV
+251 TETQEIGNNSNL
-260 KDKTKAREKEKENID
+260 DSFEK
-275 NFENI
+275 I
-280 AFNCEKQLY
+280 ALNCEKQIY

-302 YREKYEFQNYSI
+302 YREKYEFQNFSI
-314 ANQSLCFLI
+314 TNQSLCFLI

-360 MISDQRHNGKLGC
+360 MISDQRHNGKLSC
-373 VANFLNNCITN
+373 VVNFLNNCITN

-399 DVTLLNDC
+399 DVTILNDC
-407 YNVTDHLIKTEF
+407 YNVTEHLKTTGF
-419 YKVIKEY
+419 YKIIKEY

-442 NKIDPKDFAVLYS
+442 GKIDPKDFAVLYG
-455 NLSNVSKLFEKI
+455 NLSNISKLFEKI
-467 INIKENNTLAE
+467 ITDKENSELAE
-478 YINKHINCNISNLC
+478 YINKHITCNISNLC
-492 TIINEYIERTFYL
+492 SVINTYIEKTFDL

-512 IDKLNSYNLDELV
+512 IDKLNSYTLDELV
-525 FINESYNEE
+525 FINRNYNEE
-534 QNILFKNNIDS
+534 QNILFKNNLDS

-552 VNYFSNLLSDYEKP
+552 VNYLSNLLSDYEKP
-566 KNVKNKSK
+566 KTVKNKPK
-574 PKKNNIIEENVNEVN
+574 PKKNNSCDN
-589 NEPIN
+589 NIDE
-594 AANNEVNNEVSNEA
+594 SNEE
-608 SNEASNETT
+608 SNDETNT
-617 LTSYVKIHETS
+617 TSYVKIHETS
-628 KNEASLLITKRRAS
+628 KNEASLLITKRRAT
-642 ILKELLLKI
+642 ILKELLQKI

-656 AKCNINYISKYSKT
+656 AKCQINYISKYSKT
-670 LETIELD
+670 NETIELD
-677 LTSIEF
+677 LSSIEF

-697 PHIVKIAKTIQTS
+697 PHIINITQAIQNS
-710 REDLINTINKN
+710 RDDLITTIHKN
-721 YKTIIAEFNC
+721 YKNIIAEFNE
-731 LITNQSLINNS
+731 LITNQFLINNTTS
-742 SKQDDNKSNLSL
+742 PSVNKSNLSL

-761 IAQIDICYARTSNAV
+761 IAHIDVCYARTNNAV

-806 LIEHLNTNEL
+806 LIEHLNSNEL
-816 YVTNDL
+816 YVSNDL
-822 VIGSNSNGILLYGT
+822 SIGSNSNGILLYGT

-847 LGISIIMAQAGMY
+847 LGIAIIMAQAGMY

-903 SATPASI
+903 NATHTSI

-938 LESTFLFATHFHEV
+938 LETTFLFATHFHEV
-952 LDYEEVKNL
+952 LEYEEVKNL
-961 NKMKI
+961 SKMKI
-966 YHMSVLYDYNANT
+966 YHMSVLYDYSTNT

-1011 RAYAIRNKYNKSNVS
+1011 RAYGIRNKYNKSNVS

-1055 HHLQFQK
+1055 HHLQYQK
-1062 NAKHG
+1062 NAKDG

-1072 FNKNHKANLINICE
+1072 FNKNHKANLINICTT
-1086 NCHQKIHS
+1086 CHQKIHS

-1102 KTSDGYKLLPL
+1102 KTSDGYKLLQI

>member
-7 YLDITKKYKALYGER
+7 YLEITKKYKALYGER
-22 TLLLMQVGSFYECY
+22 TLVLMQVGSFYECY
-36 AIKKAK
+36 AIKKSK

-66 YIDDNE
+66 SIDNNE

-94 YTIVVYNQDGDTKN
+94 YTVLVYDQDSDTKN

-131 NNEDFNENNNLSN
+131 NNEGLSENNNLSN

-217 SDIYNNKNSAK
+217 SNIYNNKNNDKNNDK

-239 NIHSYKIYKIYL
+239 NIHAYKIYKIYL
-251 TDTETKGKV
+251 NETQ
-260 KDKTKAREKEKENID
+260 EKEQAKVD
-275 NFENI
+275 TFEKL

-302 YREKYEFQNYSI
+302 YREKHEFQNYSI
-314 ANQSLCFLI
+314 ANQSLCFMI
-323 DFIYKH
+323 DFIYRH

-373 VANFLNNCITN
+373 VVNFLNNCITN

-399 DVTLLNDC
+399 DINVLNDC
-407 YNVTDHLIKTEF
+407 YNVTDHLIKTDF
-419 YKVIKEY
+419 YKIIKDY

-432 IEKLERKVFL
+432 IEKLERKLVL
-442 NKIDPKDFAVLYS
+442 GKIDPKDFAVLHS
-455 NLSNVSKLFEKI
+455 NLSNISKLFEKI
-467 INIKENNTLAE
+467 ITNKENTELAN

-492 TIINEYIERTFYL
+492 TIINEYIEKTFNL
-505 NKLDAIV
+505 DKLDAIV
-512 IDKLNSYNLDELV
+512 IDKLNSYDLDELV
-525 FINESYNEE
+525 FINESYNEQ
-534 QNILFKNNIDS
+534 QNNLFKNNIDS
-545 KQQLEAI
+545 KQQLEVIAS
-552 VNYFSNLLSDYEKP
+552 YFSNLLSDYERP
-566 KNVKNKSK
+566 KTSKNKPK
-574 PKKNNIIEENVNEVN
+574 PKKNNN
-589 NEPIN
+589 NEDTN
-594 AANNEVNNEVSNEA
+594 HETNHETNLENEETNGTNEYNG
-608 SNEASNETT
+608 
-617 LTSYVKIHETS
+617 TSYVKIHETS

-642 ILKELLLKI
+642 ILKELLQKI
-651 IKKSG
+651 IKNSG
-656 AKCNINYISKYSKT
+656 AKCNINYISKYSKKN
-670 LETIELD
+670 ETIILD
-677 LTSIEF
+677 LSTIEF

-691 NNIIEC
+691 NNIIDC
-697 PHIVKIAKTIQTS
+697 PHILKIAQTIQNS
-710 REDLINTINKN
+710 REDLIITINKN
-721 YKTIIAEFNC
+721 YKSIIAEFN
-731 LITNQSLINNS
+731 SLIANTSTTSNNS
-742 SKQDDNKSNLSL
+742 DNSDLSDLSL

-761 IAQIDICYARTSNAV
+761 IAHIDVCYARTYNAV
-776 KYNYCKPV
+776 KYNYCKPI
-784 INNDLCENVKKSYV
+784 INNELCENTTKSYV

-806 LIEHLNTNEL
+806 LIEHLNTSEL

-822 VIGSNSNGILLYGT
+822 SIGSNTNGILLYGT

-847 LGISIIMAQAGMY
+847 LGIAIIMAQAGMY

-903 SATPASI
+903 SATSRSI

-933 ERLHS
+933 ERLHT

-952 LDYEEVKNL
+952 LEYEEVKNL
-961 NKMKI
+961 SKMKI
-966 YHMSVLYDYNANT
+966 YHMSVLYDYNQNT

-1011 RAYAIRNKYNKSNVS
+1011 RAYSIRNKYNKSNVS
-1026 MLEAKKSRYNSNK
+1026 ILEAKKSRYNSNK
-1039 LRGQCELC
+1039 LRGMCELC
-1047 NNYESTEV
+1047 NIYESTEV

-1062 NAKHG
+1062 NAKNG

-1086 NCHQKIHS
+1086 ACHQKIHS
-1094 LNQEFRIT
+1094 SNQEFRIT
-1102 KTSDGYKLLPL
+1102 KTCNGYKLLPL

>member
-7 YLDITKKYKALYGER
+7 YLDITKKYKELYGEK
-22 TLLLMQVGSFYECY
+22 TLILMQVGSFYECY
-36 AIKKAK
+36 AIKKGK
-42 NVYEGSNIL
+42 NIYEGSNIL
-51 EFTQINDMII
+51 DFTQINDMVI

-66 YIDDNE
+66 FVDNNE
-72 VVMAGFC
+72 IVMAGFC

-85 YVKKMITHG
+85 YVKKMINHG
-94 YTIVVYNQDGDTKN
+94 YTVLVYDQTSDTKN
-108 TTRSLDCIYSPGT
+108 TTRCLDSIYSPGT

-131 NNEDFNENNNLSN
+131 TNEYSNSENSNINNNLNN

-156 NKPNIIENVTIGLN
+156 NKSVKTETITIGLN

-176 GKIVSYEYCH
+176 GKIVSYEYYH
-186 QFLNTPTTYDQL
+186 QFLNSPTTYDQL

-217 SDIYNNKNSAK
+217 SNIYNNKSINNS
-228 NTYIDDVISFA
+228 YIDDVISFA
-239 NIHSYKIYKIYL
+239 NIHSHKIYKIYL
-251 TDTETKGKV
+251 DETQEHKQTQAQENKSNIISFEKV
-260 KDKTKAREKEKENID
+260 
-275 NFENI
+275 
-280 AFNCEKQLY
+280 AFNCEKQIY

-342 DNVNSK
+342 DNVNNK

-373 VANFLNNCITN
+373 VANFLNNSITN
-384 AGKRKFQYDLLHPLC
+384 AGKRKFNYDLLHPLC
-399 DVTLLNDC
+399 DVDVLNDC
-407 YNVTDHLIKTEF
+407 YNVTEHLIKTEF
-419 YKVIKEY
+419 YKIIKEY

-432 IEKLERKVFL
+432 IEKIERKVFL
-442 NKIDPKDFAVLYS
+442 GKIDPKDFAVLYS

-467 INIKENNTLAE
+467 ITIKENNILVT
-478 YINKHINCNISNLC
+478 YITKHNNNCNISNLC
-492 TIINEYIERTFYL
+492 TIINQYIEKTFDL

-512 IDKLNSYNLDELV
+512 IEKLNSYSLDELV
-525 FINESYNEE
+525 FINENYNEQ

-566 KNVKNKSK
+566 KTSKVK
-574 PKKNNIIEENVNEVN
+574 PKAKKSNSSNESNEETNVENSEN
-589 NEPIN
+589 NE
-594 AANNEVNNEVSNEA
+594 NNES
-608 SNEASNETT
+608 TG
-617 LTSYVKIHETS
+617 TSYVKIHETS
-628 KNEASLLITKRRAS
+628 KNEALLLITKRRAS
-642 ILKELLLKI
+642 ILSELLQKI
-651 IKKSG
+651 IKNSG
-656 AKCNINYISKYSKT
+656 AKCNINYISTYSKKN
-670 LETIELD
+670 ETIILD
-677 LTSIEF
+677 LSTIVF

-691 NNIIEC
+691 NNVIEC
-697 PHIVKIAKTIQTS
+697 PHIVKIAQTIQNS
-710 REDLINTINKN
+710 KEDLINMINKN
-721 YKTIIAEFNC
+721 YKNIIDEFN
-731 LITNQSLINNS
+731 SLIVNTNATNSNNS
-742 SKQDDNKSNLSL
+742 NNSNLSL
-754 LGKISQF
+754 LGIISQF
-761 IAQIDICYARTSNAV
+761 IAHIDVCYARTYNAV

-784 INNDLCENVKKSYV
+784 ITNVNNELSENTSKSYV

-806 LIEHLNTNEL
+806 LIEHLNSNEL
-816 YVTNDL
+816 YVSNDL
-822 VIGSNSNGILLYGT
+822 SIGCNNNGILLYGT

-847 LGISIIMAQAGMY
+847 LGIAIIMAQAGMY

-892 VEMSELRTILK
+892 VEMCELRTILK
-903 SATPASI
+903 NATSKSI

-924 ALSIFVASL
+924 ALSIFVTSL
-933 ERLHS
+933 ERLHT

-966 YHMSVLYDYNANT
+966 YHMSVLYDYNQNT

-985 LREGSGDSMYGLE
+985 LREGPGDSMYGLE

-1011 RAYAIRNKYNKSNVS
+1011 RAYVIRNKYNKSNVS
-1026 MLEAKKSRYNSNK
+1026 VLEAKKSRYNSNK
-1039 LRGQCELC
+1039 LRGMCELC
-1047 NNYESTEV
+1047 NVYESTEV

-1062 NAKHG
+1062 NAKNG

-1086 NCHQKIHS
+1086 ACHQKIHS
-1094 LNQEFRIT
+1094 LDQEFRIT
-1102 KTSDGYKLLPL
+1102 KTTNGYKLLQL

>member
-22 TLLLMQVGSFYECY
+22 TLVLMQVGSFYECY

-51 EFTQINDMII
+51 DFTQINDMII

-66 YIDDNE
+66 SIDGNE
-72 VVMAGFC
+72 IVMAGFC

-85 YVKKMITHG
+85 YVKKMINNG
-94 YTIVVYNQDGDTKN
+94 YTVLVYDQDSDTKN

-131 NNEDFNENNNLSN
+131 NNEDTNENNNLSN

-156 NKPNIIENVTIGLN
+156 NKLIKTETISIGLN

-217 SDIYNNKNSAK
+217 NNIYNNKSSANSNGETIK

-239 NIHSYKIYKIYL
+239 NIHSHKIYKIYL
-251 TDTETKGKV
+251 NETQEKEK
-260 KDKTKAREKEKENID
+260 EKEKENKNKVD
-275 NFENI
+275 TFEKI
-280 AFNCEKQLY
+280 AFNCEKQIY
-289 QQELIDKIYGQGS
+289 QEELIDKIYGLGS
-302 YREKYEFQNYSI
+302 YREKHEFQNYSI

-342 DNVNSK
+342 DNVNNK

-399 DVTLLNDC
+399 DIDVLNDC
-407 YNVTDHLIKTEF
+407 YNVTEHLTKTEF
-419 YKVIKEY
+419 YKIIKEY

-432 IEKLERKVFL
+432 IEKIERKVFL
-442 NKIDPKDFAVLYS
+442 GKIDPKDFAVLYS

-467 INIKENNTLAE
+467 ITIKENKELAD

-492 TIINEYIERTFYL
+492 TIINNYIEQTFEL
-505 NKLDAIV
+505 TKLDAIV
-512 IDKLNSYNLDELV
+512 IDKLNSYDLEELV
-525 FINESYNEE
+525 FINENYNKE

-545 KQQLEAI
+545 KQQLEVIA
-552 VNYFSNLLSDYEKP
+552 NYFSNLLSDYEKP
-566 KNVKNKSK
+566 KTSKNKPK
-574 PKKNNIIEENVNEVN
+574 TKKNNNYEDN
-589 NEPIN
+589 NEESN
-594 AANNEVNNEVSNEA
+594 AESSNESNNESYG
-608 SNEASNETT
+608 
-617 LTSYVKIHETS
+617 TSYVKIHETS
-628 KNEASLLITKRRAS
+628 KNEALLLITKRRAS
-642 ILKELLLKI
+642 ILNDLLQKN

-656 AKCNINYISKYSKT
+656 AKCNISYISKYNKT
-670 LETIELD
+670 NEIIELD
-677 LTSIEF
+677 LSTIEF

-691 NNIIEC
+691 NNIIYC
-697 PHIVKIAKTIQTS
+697 PHIVKITQTIQNS
-710 REDLINTINKN
+710 REDLISIINKN
-721 YKTIIAEFNC
+721 YKNIIAEFN
-731 LITNQSLINNS
+731 SLIVNINS
-742 SKQDDNKSNLSL
+742 SDSNNSNLSIL
-754 LGKISQF
+754 SKISQF
-761 IAQIDICYARTSNAV
+761 IAQIDVCYARTYNAV
-776 KYNYCKPV
+776 KYNYCKPI
-784 INNDLCENVKKSYV
+784 INNELCENTAKSYV

-822 VIGSNSNGILLYGT
+822 SIGSNSNGILLYGT

-847 LGISIIMAQAGMY
+847 LGIAIIMAQAGMY

-903 SATPASI
+903 NATSKSI

-933 ERLHS
+933 ERLHT

-966 YHMSVLYDYNANT
+966 YHMSVLFDYNQNT

-1011 RAYAIRNKYNKSNVS
+1011 RAYSIRNKYNKSNISV
-1026 MLEAKKSRYNSNK
+1026 LEAKKSRYNSNK
-1039 LRGQCELC
+1039 LRGMCELC
-1047 NNYESTEV
+1047 NIYESTEV

-1062 NAKHG
+1062 NAKDG

-1086 NCHQKIHS
+1086 ACHQKIHS
-1094 LNQEFRIT
+1094 SNQEFRIT
-1102 KTSDGYKLLPL
+1102 KTTDGYKLLQL

>member
-22 TLLLMQVGSFYECY
+22 TLVLMQVGSFYECY

-51 EFTQINDMII
+51 DFTQINDMII

-66 YIDDNE
+66 SIDGNE
-72 VVMAGFC
+72 IVMAGFC

-85 YVKKMITHG
+85 YVKKMINNG
-94 YTIVVYNQDGDTKN
+94 YTVLVYDQDSDTKN

-131 NNEDFNENNNLSN
+131 NNEDYNENNNLSN

-156 NKPNIIENVTIGLN
+156 NKLIKTETISIGLN

-217 SDIYNNKNSAK
+217 NNIYNNKNSSNTNDETIK

-239 NIHSYKIYKIYL
+239 NIHSHKIYKIYL
-251 TDTETKGKV
+251 NETQEK
-260 KDKTKAREKEKENID
+260 EKEKENKNKAD
-275 NFENI
+275 TFEKI
-280 AFNCEKQLY
+280 AFNCEKQIY
-289 QQELIDKIYGQGS
+289 QEELIDKIYGRGS
-302 YREKYEFQNYSI
+302 YREKHEFQNYSI

-342 DNVNSK
+342 DNVNNK

-373 VANFLNNCITN
+373 VSNFLNNCITN

-399 DVTLLNDC
+399 DINVLNDC
-407 YNVTDHLIKTEF
+407 YNVTEHLTKTEF
-419 YKVIKEY
+419 YKTIKEY

-432 IEKLERKVFL
+432 IEKIERKVIL
-442 NKIDPKDFAVLYS
+442 GKIDPKDFAVLYS

-467 INIKENNTLAE
+467 ITIKENTELAD

-492 TIINEYIERTFYL
+492 TIINKYIEQTFEL
-505 NKLDAIV
+505 TKLDAIV
-512 IDKLNSYNLDELV
+512 IDKLNSYDLEELV
-525 FINESYNEE
+525 FINENYNKE

-545 KQQLEAI
+545 KQQLEVIA
-552 VNYFSNLLSDYEKP
+552 NYFSNLLSDYEKP
-566 KNVKNKSK
+566 KTSKNKPK
-574 PKKNNIIEENVNEVN
+574 TKKNNSYEDN
-589 NEPIN
+589 NEESN
-594 AANNEVNNEVSNEA
+594 AESSNELNND
-608 SNEASNETT
+608 SYG
-617 LTSYVKIHETS
+617 TSYVKIHETS

-642 ILKELLLKI
+642 ILNDLLQKN

-656 AKCNINYISKYSKT
+656 AKCNINYISKYNKT
-670 LETIELD
+670 NEIIELD
-677 LTSIEF
+677 LSTIEF

-691 NNIIEC
+691 SNIIYC
-697 PHIVKIAKTIQTS
+697 PHIVKITQTIQNS
-710 REDLINTINKN
+710 REDLISTINKN
-721 YKTIIAEFNC
+721 YKNIIAEFN
-731 LITNQSLINNS
+731 SLIVNGDSN
-742 SKQDDNKSNLSL
+742 SNLSIL
-754 LGKISQF
+754 SKISQF
-761 IAQIDICYARTSNAV
+761 IAQIDVCYARTYNAV
-776 KYNYCKPV
+776 KYNYCKPI
-784 INNDLCENVKKSYV
+784 INNELCENTAKSYV

-806 LIEHLNTNEL
+806 LIEHLNTSEL

-822 VIGSNSNGILLYGT
+822 SIGSSSNGILLYGT

-847 LGISIIMAQAGMY
+847 LGIAIIMAQAGMH

-903 SATPASI
+903 NATSKSI

-933 ERLHS
+933 ERLHT

-952 LDYEEVKNL
+952 LDYDEIRNL

-966 YHMSVLYDYNANT
+966 YHMSVLFDYNQNT

-1011 RAYAIRNKYNKSNVS
+1011 RAYSIRNKYNKSNISV
-1026 MLEAKKSRYNSNK
+1026 LEAKKSRYNSNK
-1039 LRGQCELC
+1039 LRGMCELC
-1047 NNYESTEV
+1047 NIYESTEV

-1062 NAKHG
+1062 NAKDG

-1086 NCHQKIHS
+1086 ACHLKIHS
-1094 LNQEFRIT
+1094 LDQEFRIT
-1102 KTSDGYKLLPL
+1102 KTTNGFKLLPL